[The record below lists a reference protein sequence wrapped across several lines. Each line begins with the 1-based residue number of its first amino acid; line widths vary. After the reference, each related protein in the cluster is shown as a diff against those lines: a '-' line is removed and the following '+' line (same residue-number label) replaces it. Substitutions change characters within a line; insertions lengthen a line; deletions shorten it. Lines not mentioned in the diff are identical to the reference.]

1 MKKLLLLS
9 AVLIGAATASQ
20 AGVHFSFGL
29 PLPPLPL
36 PRVVIGGPSYY
47 APAPV
52 YREEVA
58 PPVVYSAPSVV
69 VEPPVVSFGYG
80 GGYYGPSYGYYGRPY
95 YGRPYYGGHYY
106 GREYGHYYGHRR

>member
-9 AVLIGAATASQ
+9 AVLLGAASASQ

-36 PRVVIGGPSYY
+36 PRVVVSGPRYY

-52 YREEVA
+52 YQEDCAPSVVYA
-58 PPVVYSAPSVV
+58 PPAVV
-69 VEPPVVSFGYG
+69 VEPPVVSFGYS
-80 GGYYGPSYGYYGRPY
+80 GGYCYPRSYGY

-106 GREYGHYYGHRR
+106 GHSYGHHGHWR